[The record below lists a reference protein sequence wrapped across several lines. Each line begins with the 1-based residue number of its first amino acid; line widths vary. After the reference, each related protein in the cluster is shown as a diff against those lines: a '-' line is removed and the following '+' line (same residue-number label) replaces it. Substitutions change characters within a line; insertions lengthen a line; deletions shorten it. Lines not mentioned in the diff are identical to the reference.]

1 MNTYGN
7 DGDYHLN
14 KGLNKQKGF
23 LSNAGNMFGNVPMES
38 ERRLKEH
45 ITTQGNH
52 DTAIHH
58 VMLPI

>member
-23 LSNAGNMFGNVPMES
+23 ITNSGNMFGNVPMES
-38 ERRLKEH
+38 ERRLAEH
-45 ITTQGNH
+45 IVIQGNP
-52 DTAIHH
+52 DTVTHN
-58 VMLPI
+58 VMVPM